1 MQVADK
7 EIGLLIRSDEHS
19 IVVRY
24 WRTPALPLT
33 LTQHKSTKFLTVR
46 PEARHFS
53 GGSMIASRF
62 VSRCSNRIFAASL
75 SSVPLKG
82 SYTAITE
89 QLWRQREE
97 AKLRDACASSSV
109 KSSSMAPKPQKE
121 TLVVYDFPGD
131 ARLKDEYSN
140 PWGDVR

>member
-1 MQVADK
+1 
-7 EIGLLIRSDEHS
+7 
-19 IVVRY
+19 
-24 WRTPALPLT
+24 
-33 LTQHKSTKFLTVR
+33 
-46 PEARHFS
+46 
-53 GGSMIASRF
+53 MIASRF
-62 VSRCSNRIFAASL
+62 LSRCSNRIFAASL

-97 AKLRDACASSSV
+97 AKLRDACASSSG
-109 KSSSMAPKPQKE
+109 KSSSSMAPKPQKE

-131 ARLKDEYSN
+131 PRLKDEYSN